1 MKQDGDPTNF
11 KAGKSSIK
19 FDSGSDYEY
28 VNINNNSNQSL
39 RVDESQSWI
48 TASATSKG
56 RIKISV
62 SSNSSSARS
71 GYVTVRC
78 GNESCRIDVRQSGW
92 TNCYYCGGR
101 GQVQC
106 GYPALWM
113 NGLHCVQE
121 FVMNYYTGGGYYTY
135 NPCPN
140 CGGSGGVTCS
150 HCHGKG
156 KIKSN

>member
-1 MKQDGDPTNF
+1 M
-11 KAGKSSIK
+11 
-19 FDSGSDYEY
+19 
-28 VNINNNSNQSL
+28 NNSNQSL

-48 TASATSKG
+48 TASATSKS

-62 SSNSSSARS
+62 SSNNNAARS

-78 GNESCRIDVRQSGW
+78 GNESCRIDARQSGW
-92 TNCYYCGGR
+92 THCYYCGGR

-113 NGLHCVQE
+113 NGLHYVQE
-121 FVMNYYTGGGYYTY
+121 FVMNYYTGGVVTIRIIHVQVVVD
-135 NPCPN
+135 PV
-140 CGGSGGVTCS
+140 GVKCS
-150 HCHGKG
+150 HCNGKG

>member
-1 MKQDGDPTNF
+1 M
-11 KAGKSSIK
+11 
-19 FDSGSDYEY
+19 
-28 VNINNNSNQSL
+28 NNSNQSL

-48 TASATSKG
+48 TASATSKS

-62 SSNSSSARS
+62 SSNNNAARS

-78 GNESCRIDVRQSGW
+78 GNESCRIDVRQSGR
-92 TNCYYCGGR
+92 THCYYCGGR

-113 NGLHCVQE
+113 NGLHYVQE
-121 FVMNYYTGGGYYTY
+121 FVMNYYTGSGYYTY
-135 NPCPN
+135 NPCPS
-140 CGGSGGVTCS
+140 CGGSGGVKCS
-150 HCHGKG
+150 HCNGKG